1 VLVSVLRDFL
11 RRFGGKN
18 AARSRHQRGMT
29 RSRTDLSDAEW
40 LIDDERVDV
49 SAWRLRRLLESNFAP
64 PLAMR
69 LANTP
74 GVDVHA
80 LLDLVARGCSP
91 ELAAKILD
99 PFVDTSSDAAT

>member
-1 VLVSVLRDFL
+1 M
-11 RRFGGKN
+11 
-18 AARSRHQRGMT
+18 ARP
-29 RSRTDLSDAEW
+29 RTDLTDAEW
-40 LIDDERVDV
+40 LADDERVDV

-91 ELAAKILD
+91 ELAARILD
-99 PFVDTSSDAAT
+99 PLVDTSSDAAT